1 MVQQNN
7 MRPQIPAGIAQSPQF
22 AAARSITQEGLPAA
36 FKQLLEDEI
45 TFKAMEL
52 LDGSANAQAMG
63 ELPSPD
69 SVRTQT
75 REGLMSMLGSIGPG
89 IQQQGSQMAQAQQQG
104 QRSMQRPQTAGQF
117 ASGGIVGFAKG
128 GMKKD
133 RVKTKAYR
141 PQSAIPVGNSNQP
154 IPMLMQ
160 KYGTET
166 VTQFIAEQK
175 ALDAKARALAEAGS
189 AAGSMQIEDHK
200 LMKEIFSEK
209 YRDILNESMGMAGG
223 GIVGYADGR
232 DVDPTLYDE
241 MGKQY
246 LPGQPLPEGWQTLTN
261 APRKIQLPFNPAG
274 EDFAEELR
282 GMERTRRERST
293 RTIPEFLSDF
303 TFSRSN
309 TAREV
314 LRSPLPALLQS
325 LVDSGSLSNQ
335 EAVNELQKILSGPKG
350 MGQRGRWNRENPN
363 FAPQLKAMKEAKE
376 RVLDGQEEGM
386 AGGGIVGFQ
395 DGGRIKRFQGLEGS
409 EVKESGGLHPFSFV
423 NWALGKGI
431 DLTVLGAQEVAALA
445 AEFSNTEVGQ
455 NQRGILGEVASGAA
469 KKMMDAVPDTAMSQ
483 GQIGAREAQLE
494 SNRGGISSALSNL
507 GGIFNSDDAAA
518 ARQELQQVMQGNN
531 SALTATA
538 DQGIAPSMSDTA
550 ADLFA
555 TERSR
560 REGSGGIASGMG
572 EQPAEN
578 KGGIM
583 NALRNTFS
591 GRSQEEID
599 YRERANQSID
609 QGEFINEFAESD
621 KFGAGLVRRIKENP
635 GTAISTLMMAIPV
648 GGWAGAIGIK
658 AVSKLLPYIV
668 KHPGLASFLTGSAA
682 KLPWEKVDIEGAL
695 SELGLGEDYEAVKET
710 LYSEA
715 FGEDPMRPPTDTATS
730 IIETGPTREEIAAN
744 VGRKPEGG
752 FSLGNMTED
761 TVVETPTRTTETV
774 VEAPAEN
781 GMPAIDS
788 FDSEV
793 TTTGAGT
800 ADSAELG
807 TFLAD
812 SVAGNISTASAGY
825 QAKLD
830 AAIAR
835 QDDPLQAISTFLRAM
850 GEGDT
855 IGEGMQLAGKALDSL
870 RRSND
875 AEQIALLQLLET
887 GRISEQDF
895 QLKRLQIQNEKDQI
909 IEYRENSKRVL
920 EAAQGRVAASVSAAL
935 MGQYQDVFQDVADRE
950 AMSQTLL
957 QQAEN
962 EAAREVGGVPRF
974 GGINK
979 LNKDPAFTA
988 LVNTKLTVLMENA
1001 IAAQLQKASR
1011 YAGRP

>member
-1 MVQQNN
+1 
-7 MRPQIPAGIAQSPQF
+7 
-22 AAARSITQEGLPAA
+22 
-36 FKQLLEDEI
+36 
-45 TFKAMEL
+45 
-52 LDGSANAQAMG
+52 
-63 ELPSPD
+63 
-69 SVRTQT
+69 
-75 REGLMSMLGSIGPG
+75 
-89 IQQQGSQMAQAQQQG
+89 
-104 QRSMQRPQTAGQF
+104 
-117 ASGGIVGFAKG
+117 
-128 GMKKD
+128 
-133 RVKTKAYR
+133 
-141 PQSAIPVGNSNQP
+141 
-154 IPMLMQ
+154 
-160 KYGTET
+160 
-166 VTQFIAEQK
+166 
-175 ALDAKARALAEAGS
+175 
-189 AAGSMQIEDHK
+189 
-200 LMKEIFSEK
+200 
-209 YRDILNESMGMAGG
+209 
-223 GIVGYADGR
+223 
-232 DVDPTLYDE
+232 
-241 MGKQY
+241 
-246 LPGQPLPEGWQTLTN
+246 
-261 APRKIQLPFNPAG
+261 
-274 EDFAEELR
+274 
-282 GMERTRRERST
+282 
-293 RTIPEFLSDF
+293 
-303 TFSRSN
+303 
-309 TAREV
+309 
-314 LRSPLPALLQS
+314 
-325 LVDSGSLSNQ
+325 
-335 EAVNELQKILSGPKG
+335 
-350 MGQRGRWNRENPN
+350 
-363 FAPQLKAMKEAKE
+363 
-376 RVLDGQEEGM
+376 
-386 AGGGIVGFQ
+386 
-395 DGGRIKRFQGLEGS
+395 
-409 EVKESGGLHPFSFV
+409 
-423 NWALGKGI
+423 
-431 DLTVLGAQEVAALA
+431 
-445 AEFSNTEVGQ
+445 
-455 NQRGILGEVASGAA
+455 
-469 KKMMDAVPDTAMSQ
+469 
-483 GQIGAREAQLE
+483 
-494 SNRGGISSALSNL
+494 
-507 GGIFNSDDAAA
+507 
-518 ARQELQQVMQGNN
+518 
-531 SALTATA
+531 
-538 DQGIAPSMSDTA
+538 
-550 ADLFA
+550 
-555 TERSR
+555 
-560 REGSGGIASGMG
+560 
-572 EQPAEN
+572 
-578 KGGIM
+578 M

-621 KFGAGLVRRIKENP
+621 KFGAGLVRRIAENP

-710 LYSEA
+710 LYSGA

-752 FSLGNMTED
+752 FSLGNITED

-781 GMPAIDS
+781 GMPAIGS

-800 ADSAELG
+800 ADSAGLG

-812 SVAGNISTASAGY
+812 SVAGNINTASAGY

-920 EAAQGRVAASVSAAL
+920 QAAQGRVAASVSAAL

>member
-1 MVQQNN
+1 MAQQNS

-52 LDGSANAQAMG
+52 LDGSANEQAIG

-89 IQQQGSQMAQAQQQG
+89 IQQQGSQMARAQQQG
-104 QRSMQRPQTAGQF
+104 PQMAMAQQSGGLQSQPTPNMAQQF
-117 ASGGIVGFAKG
+117 ASGGIIGFAKG
-128 GMKKD
+128 GIPQGNKPK
-133 RVKTKAYR
+133 RKSYR
-141 PQSAIPVGNSNQP
+141 PQSAIPVGNSSQP

-166 VTQFIAEQK
+166 VTQFIAEQR

-223 GIVGYADGR
+223 GIVG
-232 DVDPTLYDE
+232 
-241 MGKQY
+241 
-246 LPGQPLPEGWQTLTN
+246 
-261 APRKIQLPFNPAG
+261 
-274 EDFAEELR
+274 
-282 GMERTRRERST
+282 
-293 RTIPEFLSDF
+293 
-303 TFSRSN
+303 
-309 TAREV
+309 
-314 LRSPLPALLQS
+314 
-325 LVDSGSLSNQ
+325 
-335 EAVNELQKILSGPKG
+335 
-350 MGQRGRWNRENPN
+350 
-363 FAPQLKAMKEAKE
+363 
-376 RVLDGQEEGM
+376 
-386 AGGGIVGFQ
+386 FQ

-423 NWALGKGI
+423 NWAAGKGI
-431 DLTVLGAQEVAALA
+431 DLAVLGAQEVAALA
-445 AEFSNTEVGQ
+445 EEFSNTEVGQ
-455 NQRGILGEVASGAA
+455 NQRNVLGEVASGAA
-469 KKMMDAVPDTAMSQ
+469 GVMMDAVPDTAMSQ
-483 GQIGAREAQLE
+483 EQIGAREAQLE
-494 SNRGGISSALSNL
+494 SGRGGIGSALSNL
-507 GGIFNSDDAAA
+507 GGIFNSDEAAA
-518 ARQELQQVMQGNN
+518 ARQELQQVMQGTG
-531 SALTATA
+531 SRG
-538 DQGIAPSMSDTA
+538 QEEGIASGMSDTA

-560 REGSGGIASGMG
+560 REGSGGVASGMG

-621 KFGAGLVRRIKENP
+621 KFGAGLVRRIAENP

-710 LYSEA
+710 LYSGA

-752 FSLGNMTED
+752 FSLGNITED

-781 GMPAIDS
+781 GMPAIGS

-800 ADSAELG
+800 ADSAGLG

-909 IEYRENSKRVL
+909 
-920 EAAQGRVAASVSAAL
+920 EAFEDRSQLTYQASIASTLARTQSAL
-935 MGQYQDVFQDVADRE
+935 MEQFNKTFGEIRDVD
-950 AMSQTLL
+950 AMTAQFAS
-957 QQAEN
+957 QAEN
-962 EAAREVGGVPRF
+962 FVLAGMD
-974 GGINK
+974 NK
-979 LNKDPAFTA
+979 TPSKRQLK
-988 LVNTKLTVLMENA
+988 KLRDQPEF
-1001 IAAQLQKASR
+1001 IAAVTTKTGQLINAATKAQMANSQSTA
-1011 YAGRP
+1011 AGMMGL